1 LTILLVGS
9 IFIYK
14 QNNMEDI
21 AVNVTIELTP
31 EQNTKLI
38 QIENDLRVSR
48 EKLLESYINH
58 IEHLYS

>member
-1 LTILLVGS
+1 MLVGS

-14 QNNMEDI
+14 QKNMEDI

-38 QIENDLRVSR
+38 QIENELRVTR

-58 IEHLYS
+58 IEHLYY

>member
-1 LTILLVGS
+1 MTILLVGS

>member
-1 LTILLVGS
+1 MLVGS